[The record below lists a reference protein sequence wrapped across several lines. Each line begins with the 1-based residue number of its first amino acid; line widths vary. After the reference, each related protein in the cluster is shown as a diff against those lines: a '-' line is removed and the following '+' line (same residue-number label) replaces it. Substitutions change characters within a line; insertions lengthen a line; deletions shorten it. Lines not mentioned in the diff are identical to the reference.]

1 MTDNSLKIIADAME
15 EMSIN
20 YSLAEWKGKPIYPY
34 FVGEYQEAQSL
45 NEDGMQETTFILTG
59 FSRTSWVELEE
70 VKKKIKRYFN
80 PIGGKIVEDLG
91 DVTAIFYENSMII
104 PNQDAE
110 IKKIQINL
118 TIKEWSVI

>member
-20 YSLAEWKGKPIYPY
+20 YSLAEWKGKLVYPY
-34 FVGEYQEAQSL
+34 FVGEYQEAPIL

-59 FSRTSWVELEE
+59 FSRTTWGELEE
-70 VKKKIKRYFN
+70 VKKKIKQYFN

-110 IKKIQINL
+110 LKKIQINL
-118 TIKEWSVI
+118 TVKEWSVI